1 MTPALIITAFALV
14 LAAGWALLRTG
25 ERPTRRAAPRGG
37 VHLLLDQSPVGA
49 LLLDPTLHVTW
60 VNDAFCGFVDLTHD
74 ELIGRELGEVVEQ
87 ELKSLVEEPDT
98 VGAGLMEAYESA
110 AEAAPFEFRVR
121 ARNGRSERWI
131 EHTCQLVQQKPLS
144 GGWVAYFVD
153 ITPGKSFSPTQQ
165 AQGTY
170 LNELDQILLT
180 LARRSDGTQADEPS
194 ALREIAE
201 LAAPAWKRDRW
212 ELWSLTEDRTR
223 WTLDHLN
230 YATPRE
236 GEESTP
242 TISVPQ
248 TGPYL
253 RKLEQARVL
262 ATSDV
267 QSDSDGPILL
277 GQGRIAP
284 EAASRLDVPI
294 RVCGKVVGALV
305 IAHHTARRW
314 TPDEGRFAAS
324 IGDRMSLIAE
334 AGRSGEAVSD
344 VEVQPPTAFPSEASS
359 NIDGFI
365 HLDANL
371 RFTFLN
377 PAVLQWL
384 KERGVDGGALVG
396 STLEDSM
403 KGVRDGSIV
412 AEVRKAARGGG
423 PARLRRQ
430 LDGDGPWLDLYVN
443 PSTEGVSVT
452 VQRARR
458 KAKESERSL
467 RDSETR
473 FRSVVE
479 SLHEGLI
486 ITDLNDRIVYV
497 NSRITDLTGH
507 RPEDLD
513 GKQAQDLL
521 FDTAN
526 WKGCDSRMTARRER
540 KRTRYDA
547 PLLDKDGKVL
557 SVEVIS
563 TPLRDADGAVTGVV
577 DAITAVEKQAASVVS

>member
-1 MTPALIITAFALV
+1 
-14 LAAGWALLRTG
+14 
-25 ERPTRRAAPRGG
+25 
-37 VHLLLDQSPVGA
+37 
-49 LLLDPTLHVTW
+49 
-60 VNDAFCGFVDLTHD
+60 
-74 ELIGRELGEVVEQ
+74 
-87 ELKSLVEEPDT
+87 
-98 VGAGLMEAYESA
+98 MEAYESA
-110 AEAAPFEFRVR
+110 AEASPFEFRVR

-180 LARRSDGTQADEPS
+180 LARRSDATQADEPS

-262 ATSDV
+262 ATSDI

-344 VEVQPPTAFPSEASS
+344 VQVQPA
-359 NIDGFI
+359 
-365 HLDANL
+365 H
-371 RFTFLN
+371 
-377 PAVLQWL
+377 
-384 KERGVDGGALVG
+384 GVPV
-396 STLEDSM
+396 
-403 KGVRDGSIV
+403 
-412 AEVRKAARGGG
+412 
-423 PARLRRQ
+423 
-430 LDGDGPWLDLYVN
+430 
-443 PSTEGVSVT
+443 
-452 VQRARR
+452 
-458 KAKESERSL
+458 
-467 RDSETR
+467 
-473 FRSVVE
+473 
-479 SLHEGLI
+479 
-486 ITDLNDRIVYV
+486 
-497 NSRITDLTGH
+497 
-507 RPEDLD
+507 
-513 GKQAQDLL
+513 
-521 FDTAN
+521 
-526 WKGCDSRMTARRER
+526 
-540 KRTRYDA
+540 
-547 PLLDKDGKVL
+547 
-557 SVEVIS
+557 
-563 TPLRDADGAVTGVV
+563 
-577 DAITAVEKQAASVVS
+577 